1 MKKITLSIIL
11 FATAIGFSQPTT
23 NAPVPTRL
31 QANVI
36 SVFSD
41 SFTTVATDLN
51 PGWGQSGTVNPT
63 YNPTGSGT
71 NVVMAYT
78 NFNYQGT
85 NLATQNASSMEFLH
99 VDVWTS
105 ANPTN
110 SILQVSPI
118 NNGAGAGGSG
128 AGETLVTIN
137 YTSGTWT
144 SVDIPKSSFT
154 GMTWDSVYQ
163 LKFAANGAGSTV
175 PITIYLDNIYF
186 WKAPPA
192 AGTPTITGFS
202 VPAKL
207 VGDVPFTLT
216 APTSNSAGAFTYS
229 SSNTAVATIS
239 GSTVTVV
246 GAGVSTITA
255 NQAANGSYLTG
266 STSAQFIVTYGP
278 PTVAAPTPPT
288 RVAAD
293 VMNYYSSAYTEI
305 TGTDWNPA
313 WGQATVAS
321 EILVAGNATRKM
333 ANLNYQGATFAA
345 AQNVSAM
352 NTLHLD
358 VWTPDCTSFKVS
370 LISTGL
376 ENAVTLSPTLSG
388 WNSFD
393 IPLAS
398 YTVPNLTAIIQ
409 FKFES
414 VTPGKTVYLDNIYF
428 WKAVNQLVAPSLP
441 IDFEASTVAYTFT
454 DFDGGVGTKIANP
467 NSGGINTSAT
477 VGKIVKGAGAVWAG
491 SLLTLAA
498 PIDLTVNKIFKVKV
512 FCPRVGAKLLLK
524 VENTASTLNFE
535 REATC
540 TVANAWEELTFDYT
554 AAPTTSQFQKLV
566 FIFDLGT
573 VGDGTANFTYLFDD
587 IRLIAP
593 TGPVLTQMS
602 LPVTFDSTTVD
613 YGLISFGGTAS
624 TIVVDPTLATNK
636 VAKVIKSGPETW
648 AGTTVTGAAE
658 LGFSPAIPFTATER
672 KMNVRVWSPTA
683 GTTVRL
689 KVEVHGIPSQSVETD
704 AVTTVANGWQTLE
717 FNFNNQGAGTAAFNP
732 AFAYDKASIF
742 FNYNV
747 VGSGQTYYFDDLKFG
762 ASLGISS
769 FETSKVKMY
778 PNPTASLFTIEANDT
793 VESVSLLNVLGQEV
807 LTNKFNANTVS
818 LDISNLQTGVY
829 VVKAVIG
836 GVTSTS
842 RIVKK

>member
-1 MKKITLSIIL
+1 MKKITLSVIL
-11 FATAIGFSQPTT
+11 FAAAIGFSQPTT

-41 SFTTVATDLN
+41 SFTSVATDFN
-51 PGWGQSGTVNPT
+51 PGWGQSGTVNT
-63 YNPTGSGT
+63 TFNPTGTGT
-71 NVVMAYT
+71 NVAMAYT

-85 NLATQNASSMEFLH
+85 NLTTQNASAMEFLH
-99 VDVWTS
+99 IDVWTS
-105 ANPTN
+105 ANPAT

-118 NNGAGAGGSG
+118 NNGAGAGGTG
-128 AGETLVTIN
+128 TVEALTTIS
-137 YTSGTWT
+137 YVSGTWT

-154 GMTWDSVYQ
+154 GMTWDSVFQ
-163 LKFAANGAGSTV
+163 MKFAANGAGSTV

-207 VGDVPFTLT
+207 VGDLPFALT
-216 APTSNSAGAFTYS
+216 APTSNSTGAFTYT

-246 GAGVSTITA
+246 GAGTSTITA
-255 NQAANGSYLTG
+255 TQAASGSYLTG
-266 STSAQFIVTYGP
+266 STTAQFVVTFGP

-305 TGTDWNPA
+305 AGTDWNPG
-313 WGQATVAS
+313 WGQTTVAS

-333 ANLNYQGATFAA
+333 ANLNYQGAQFAA
-345 AQNVSAM
+345 AQNVSTM

-370 LISTGL
+370 LISAGL
-376 ENAVTLSPTLSG
+376 ENAVTLTPTLSG

-398 YTVPNLTAIIQ
+398 YTVPNLAAIIQ

-428 WKAVNQLVAPSLP
+428 WKSTTALVAPSLP
-441 IDFEASTVAYTFT
+441 IDFESTTVAYTFT
-454 DFDGGVGTKIANP
+454 DFDGGIATKIANT
-467 NSGGINTSAT
+467 NSGGINTTAT
-477 VGKIVKGAGAVWAG
+477 VAKMVKGAGAVWAG
-491 SLLTLAA
+491 SKLILAA
-498 PIDLTVNKIFKVKV
+498 PINFSVNKIFKVKV
-512 FCPRVGAKLLLK
+512 FSPRVGAKLLLK
-524 VENTASTLNFE
+524 VEGAVGVIPFE
-535 REATC
+535 KEVIG

-554 AAPTTSQFQKLV
+554 AVSTTNQYNQLV
-566 FIFDLGT
+566 FIFDNGT
-573 VGDGTANFTYLFDD
+573 IGDGSANFTYLFDE

-602 LPVTFDSTTVD
+602 LPVTFETSTVD

-658 LGFSPAIPFTATER
+658 LGFSPAIPFTSTER

-689 KVEVHGIPSQSVETD
+689 KVEVHGVPSQSVETD
-704 AVTTVANGWQTLE
+704 ALTTVANGWQTLE
-717 FNFNNQGAGTAAFNP
+717 FNFNNQGTGTAAFNP

-762 ASLGISS
+762 ASLGLSS
-769 FETSKVKMY
+769 FEASKVKMY
-778 PNPTASLFTIEANDT
+778 PNPTSSVFTIESNE
-793 VESVSLLNVLGQEV
+793 VIESVSLYNILGQEV
-807 LTNKFNANTVS
+807 VAKNPNSNSVT
-818 LDISNLQTGVY
+818 LDIANLQTGVY
-829 VVKAVIG
+829 VVKTMIG
-836 GVTSTS
+836 GVSSTS
-842 RIVKK
+842 RVVKK